1 MNKLIKIFVNTFI
14 KISINLKTLIRAL
27 SILLF
32 TALTLLCSAHILA
45 ADLPENNLS
54 SKNITSNNTI
64 NNNVTNERTLGQ
76 TCDINSS
83 IIQADYNIE
92 TDIDSGV
99 DSNLNSAPE
108 LKTAKSSQKNQH
120 NHQTKKTAFTLVRNN
135 AQVAYQF
142 PNKNIIDIWLKYPNQ
157 QVALN
162 RYFES
167 QKRVIEYQP
176 TELKR
181 SVNWQKKY
189 QLITHEQIKEMDL
202 INQAGSGCYQQQE
215 YQLKKDNLVVQL
227 RWLPQLNLVKS
238 LVVTQGEHTKKWQ
251 LTQIKSLQSDVEEF
265 FTKRYN
271 YQSTDYAD
279 IGDNESDPFLLNMI
293 NLGFIDHSPQGF
305 YNSKG
310 ENISPT
316 GHHH

>member
-1 MNKLIKIFVNTFI
+1 MLLR
-14 KISINLKTLIRAL
+14 SL

-32 TALTLLCSAHILA
+32 TASTFLYSAHALA
-45 ADLPENNLS
+45 ADLPKGNLS
-54 SKNITSNNTI
+54 SSNLSNNNLP
-64 NNNVTNERTLGQ
+64 NNNLTNTSPVAK

-92 TDIDSGV
+92 SDIDSGIS
-99 DSNLNSAPE
+99 SNLSSALE
-108 LKTAKSSQKNQH
+108 LKTTKSNQH
-120 NHQTKKTAFTLVRNN
+120 DHQTKTTAFTLVRNN

-142 PNKNIIDIWLKYPNQ
+142 PGKNIIDIWVKYPNQ

-202 INQAGSGCYQQQE
+202 ITQGGSGCYQQEE
-215 YQLKKDNLVVQL
+215 YHLKKDNFVVQL
-227 RWLPQLNLVKS
+227 SWLPQLNLVKS
-238 LVVTQGEHTKKWQ
+238 LIVTQGEHTKTWQ
-251 LTQIKSLQSDVEEF
+251 LKKVEPLQSAVEQF
-265 FTKRYN
+265 FEKRYN

-316 GHHH
+316 GHNH